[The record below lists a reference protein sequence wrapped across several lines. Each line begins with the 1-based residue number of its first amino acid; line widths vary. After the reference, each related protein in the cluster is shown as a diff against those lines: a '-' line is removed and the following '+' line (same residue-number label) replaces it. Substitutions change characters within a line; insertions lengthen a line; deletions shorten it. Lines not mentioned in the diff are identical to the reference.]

1 MKRLLW
7 ERKFDL
13 TELSEVAKQIA
24 TEISKQTPFCLWLQ
38 GNLGAGKTALTREIF
53 YAMGLPREES
63 VTSPTF
69 TLLNEYEVQERWYAH
84 LDLYRLSAVEDFDL
98 SYRDFQG
105 YFLEWPK
112 EVETGNALAATHLVE
127 ISNDPDDLQVR
138 YLRFFELFDQI

>member
-24 TEISKQTPFCLWLQ
+24 TEITKQTPFCLWLQ

-53 YAMGLPREES
+53 YGMGFPREES

-69 TLLNEYEVQERWYAH
+69 TLLNEYEIQGRWYAH
-84 LDLYRLSAVEDFDL
+84 LDLYRLSAIEEFDL

-112 EVETGNALAATHLVE
+112 EVETGDALAATHLVE
-127 ISNDPDDLQVR
+127 IVAIESAPEERLI
-138 YLRFFELFDQI
+138 RFFRI